1 VLRRILTAEQDE
13 LLKEERRVLGRL
25 RTALARFEA
34 APDHQRALEQA
45 IDQLDE
51 FFLLVIVGEFNAG
64 KSAFINALLGSKVVA
79 EGVTPTTAQ
88 INVLQYGE
96 TPGRLERG
104 PALHV
109 ITAPADILREIHI
122 VDTPGTNAI
131 IREHETITAEF
142 VPRSD
147 MVLFVTSADR
157 PFTETER
164 AFLEQVRGWGKKV
177 VVVLNKVDILDGPEQ
192 VDEVRGFVATNAQTL
207 LGLTPEIFP
216 VSARLAFKAKTGDP
230 SVWEASGFE
239 ALEGYIARTLD
250 APGRV
255 QLKLLNPLGVAT
267 ALAERHA
274 TIVRDRTALL
284 KDDFDTLDEVDR
296 QLAMYQKDLLR
307 DLEFRMADIDKILL
321 EMEKRGIEFFDETM
335 RIGRVFDLVNRSRI
349 QQAFEHQVVADA
361 PQQIERKVGELV
373 DWLVDADLRQWQA
386 VTKHL
391 AERRRQHSGRIVGDD
406 EAGQF
411 HYDRTR
417 LIDAVSRETQ
427 RVVDGY
433 DRRKEAK
440 ELADGARNAV
450 AAAAAVGASA
460 LGLGAIVTAAAT
472 TAAADVTGIVLA
484 SVMAAIGFFILPA
497 KRSRAKEEMR
507 RKVADVRQRLAD
519 ALREQFSAE
528 IARSGNRIRE
538 SIAPYSRFVRAEKEK
553 LAEMEAEL
561 AAVTA
566 ALASLRQRIERP
578 AA

>member
-64 KSAFINALLGSKVVA
+64 KSAFINALLGSKIVQ

-88 INVLQYGE
+88 INVLQYGD
-96 TPGRLERG
+96 TLSRHERG
-104 PALHV
+104 PSLHV
-109 ITAPADILREIHI
+109 ITAPAEILREIHI

-177 VVVLNKVDILDGPEQ
+177 VVVLNKVDILEGPEQ
-192 VDEVRGFVATNAQTL
+192 VDEIRRFVATNAQAL
-207 LGLTPEIFP
+207 LGFTPEIFP
-216 VSARLAFKAKTGDP
+216 VSARLALQAKMGQP
-230 SVWEASGFE
+230 AVWGASGFE
-239 ALEGYIARTLD
+239 ALEAFIARTLD
-250 APGRV
+250 APGRI

-274 TIVRDRTALL
+274 AIVADRTALL
-284 KDDFDTLDEVDR
+284 KDDFETLDEVEG
-296 QLAMYQKDLLR
+296 QLSIYQKDLLR

-321 EMEKRGIEFFDETM
+321 EMEKRGVEFFDETM
-335 RIGRVFDLVNRSRI
+335 RIGRVMDLINRSRI
-349 QQAFEHQVVADA
+349 QQGFEHQVVADA
-361 PQQIERKVGELV
+361 PQLIERKVGELV

-386 VTKHL
+386 VTRHL
-391 AERRRQHSGRIVGDD
+391 AARRRQHSGRIVGDD
-406 EAGQF
+406 DAGQF
-411 HYDRTR
+411 NYDRAR
-417 LIDAVSRETQ
+417 LIDSVSRETQ

-433 DRRKEAK
+433 DRRKEAR

-507 RKVADVRQRLAD
+507 RKVADVRTRLAT
-519 ALREQFSAE
+519 ALREQFTTE
-528 IARSGNRIRE
+528 IGRSGDRIRE

-553 LAEMEAEL
+553 LAEMEGEL
-561 AAVTA
+561 TGVTA
-566 ALASLRQRIERP
+566 ALASLRQRIERQ